1 MRDGQALAS
10 ALSHNAPSDP
20 EIEYADVDG
29 RIWLGLKREGR
40 RGNPHEAV
48 RQAAVRLQ
56 PMPV

>member
-1 MRDGQALAS
+1 MWDGQALAS

-29 RIWLGLKREGR
+29 RIWLGLRREGC
-40 RGNPHEAV
+40 PQEAV